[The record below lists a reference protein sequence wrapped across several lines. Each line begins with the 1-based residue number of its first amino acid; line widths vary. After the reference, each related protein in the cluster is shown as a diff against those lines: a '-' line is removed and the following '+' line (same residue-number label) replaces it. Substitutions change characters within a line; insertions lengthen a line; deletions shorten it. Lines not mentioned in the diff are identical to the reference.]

1 MALHYSY
8 AYTIACTFFTGERVM
23 TYDSAN
29 LNYTEFPI
37 DFNTGSESLWCG
49 GRCCVFKFLD
59 LVHEVLR
66 N

>member
-37 DFNTGSESLWCG
+37 DFNTGSESL
-49 GRCCVFKFLD
+49 
-59 LVHEVLR
+59 
-66 N
+66 